1 MLENVRESL
10 RALLAAA
17 QSPADRRA
25 VLADMKET
33 LVRARLGVDDVRAG
47 LAESRRRLETEQ
59 RELATVRRRRD
70 LAAKIG
76 DAETVAVAERFERQ
90 HAEHAEVLT
99 QKVAVQER
107 ELWVLEREVGELGEE
122 FRRALAGL
130 DPVAR
135 GPLGEGG
142 LGGAGGAPA
151 GAAGAGAE
159 ADPLEERSPLEGEID
174 QLARDRTR
182 AARDADADARLD
194 ALKRRMGR

>member
-1 MLENVRESL
+1 MLEKVRESL
-10 RALLAAA
+10 RSLLAAA
-17 QSPADRRA
+17 QTPADRRA

-47 LAESRRRLETEQ
+47 LAESRRRLQTEE

-107 ELWVLEREVGELGEE
+107 ELWVLEREVAELGEE

-130 DPVAR
+130 DPTAR

-142 LGGAGGAPA
+142 AARAGAPPAGGAGGPE
-151 GAAGAGAE
+151 G
-159 ADPLEERSPLEGEID
+159 DPLAERSPLEGEID